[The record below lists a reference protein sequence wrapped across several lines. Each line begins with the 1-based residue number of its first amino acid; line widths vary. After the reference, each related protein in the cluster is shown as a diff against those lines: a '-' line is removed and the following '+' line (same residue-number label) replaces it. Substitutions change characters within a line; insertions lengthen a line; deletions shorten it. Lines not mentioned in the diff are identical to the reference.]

1 VPRCNPDINLFAAL
15 LFCALLLS
23 SAFRFL
29 RTHSLKEDFGL
40 AFKRLTELGFQAS
53 ADEAPAYYTPREWHL
68 ES

>member
-1 VPRCNPDINLFAAL
+1 MAL
-15 LFCALLLS
+15 LVF
-23 SAFRFL
+23 
-29 RTHSLKEDFGL
+29 SLKDFGL